1 MRKNVNYS
9 WGFCSALIQSHF
21 SALAKDVKEYL
32 VYEDSGDF
40 VHLYHIDLRL
50 MPFTDL
56 GLDSANMYVGE
67 YLLIQ
72 MVTLNDFADVWKHAC
87 QTLIATGA
95 SGKML
100 TWSTE
105 DWH

>member
-1 MRKNVNYS
+1 
-9 WGFCSALIQSHF
+9 
-21 SALAKDVKEYL
+21 

-72 MVTLNDFADVWKHAC
+72 MVTLNDFADV
-87 QTLIATGA
+87 
-95 SGKML
+95 
-100 TWSTE
+100 
-105 DWH
+105 